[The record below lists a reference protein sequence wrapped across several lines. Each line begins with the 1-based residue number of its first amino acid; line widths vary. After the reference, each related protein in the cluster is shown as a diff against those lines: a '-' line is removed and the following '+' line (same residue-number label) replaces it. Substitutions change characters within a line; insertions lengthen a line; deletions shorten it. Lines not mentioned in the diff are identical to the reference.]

1 MKDHKVNIMKKIFI
15 LLFAFALFSFNTQ
28 NEKKVTITFSVEEIQ
43 TVYDALGELPA
54 KKVEALRM
62 RIALEANKQLADTT
76 KK

>member
-1 MKDHKVNIMKKIFI
+1 MKKLFI
-15 LLFAFALFSFNTQ
+15 LLFAFVLFSFNTQ

-62 RIALEANKQLADTT
+62 RIALEANRQLADTT
-76 KK
+76 IKK